1 MALFW
6 FILGTVLGS
15 FYLVYATR
23 VPKGKNFI
31 NSRSK
36 CDHCGYILKWYN
48 LIPLFSFIIQ
58 SGKCCKCGKKISSE
72 HFFVELFTGLLFL
85 LSYIYFKN
93 GFNFYVALV
102 VVSLMVVIFI
112 SDFKYMVI
120 LDSSLV
126 TSCILVLILMI
137 IYKFSFKAICVQIL
151 SGLILFLVMFLVER
165 VGTFTLKKDSLG
177 GGDIKL
183 TFVLGFIL
191 GIKAGIVA
199 LVLSSFLALPYA
211 IATLYLKDNHE
222 FAYGPFIAGAL
233 FIVFF
238 HLDKFN
244 MLIDYVF
251 IL

>member
-23 VPKGKNFI
+23 VPKGEDFI

-120 LDSSLV
+120 LDSPLV
-126 TSCILVLILMI
+126 VASILVIILKLIYFDIHEVI
-137 IYKFSFKAICVQIL
+137 ISVA
-151 SGLILFLVMFLVER
+151 SGLGMFTLMLLIEKI
-165 VGTFTLKKDSLG
+165 GTVILKKDSLG
-177 GGDIKL
+177 GGDIKFSFL
-183 TFVLGFIL
+183 IGLILNFKLGVVTLIL
-191 GIKAGIVA
+191 
-199 LVLSSFLALPYA
+199 STFLALPYA
-211 IATLYLKDNHE
+211 VASLKVIKSHE
-222 FAYGPFIAGAL
+222 FPYGPFLAGAL

-238 HLDKFN
+238 QLDKFN
-244 MLIDYVF
+244 NLLMFLFNI
-251 IL
+251 

>member
-23 VPKGKNFI
+23 VPKGENFI

-58 SGKCCKCGKKISSE
+58 RGKCFKCGKKISSE

-85 LSYIYFKN
+85 LSYIYFKS

-102 VVSLMVVIFI
+102 VVSLMIVIFI

-120 LDSSLV
+120 LDSPLV
-126 TSCILVLILMI
+126 VSAILVVILKLIYLGFHNCLFSI
-137 IYKFSFKAICVQIL
+137 ISAFSMFVVMM
-151 SGLILFLVMFLVER
+151 LIER
-165 VGTFTLKKDSLG
+165 IGTTVLKKESLG
-177 GGDIKL
+177 GGDIKFSFIIGL
-183 TFVLGFIL
+183 ILGFRL
-191 GIKAGIVA
+191 GIVT
-199 LVLSSFLALPYA
+199 LVLSTFLALPYA
-211 IATLYLKDNHE
+211 VASVKVMKSHE
-222 FAYGPFIAGAL
+222 FPYGPFLAGAL

-238 HLDKFN
+238 HMNKFN
-244 MLIDYVF
+244 LLLNF
-251 IL
+251 LFKF